1 MAEHICRYLRQR
13 STCRNQ
19 KERPAAGDGL
29 ECYFHSLG
37 RDSGHIIG
45 DGGRPQPQGAGRTVP
60 RKSAEC
66 HYNVALFS
74 AISFLIFST
83 NSAVPMSSVFSFPR
97 VRTFTLF
104 ASASLSPTTNRNGT
118 FCIACSR
125 IFAFIFSLRESTS
138 TRTPA
143 TRSCAATLS
152 AYSVCRSAIGIMA
165 TCTGES
171 HTGKAPA

>member
-19 KERPAAGDGL
+19 KKRPAAGDGL

-37 RDSGHIIG
+37 RDSGHVIG
-45 DGGRPQPQGAGRTVP
+45 DGGQAQLQGACRTVP

-83 NSAVPMSSVFSFPR
+83 NSAVSMSSVFSFPR
-97 VRTFTLF
+97 VRTFTLLD
-104 ASASLSPTTNRNGT
+104 SDSLSPTTSRNGI
-118 FCIACSR
+118 FCMACSR
-125 IFAFIFSLRESTS
+125 IFAFIFSLRESTV

-143 TRSCAATLS
+143 ARSCDATFS
-152 AYSVCRSAIGIMA
+152 AYSECLSAIGIIA

-171 HTGKAPA
+171 HTGNAP